1 MGAASTTLYSLDHWE
16 TVHGDR
22 RGKEIVDHIVKSTL
36 YISFDIDHKR
46 IFLLFEHGV
55 GSDTLGRFRRKM
67 RWRHGEGPSERNL
80 LCYHKTVTQFVE
92 HLTLQSGL
100 WEFAGD
106 LFELCTPF
114 KCFSLSLMNTELN

>member
-36 YISFDIDHKR
+36 YNLFDIDHKR
-46 IFLLFEHGV
+46 IYTFFLFEHGV

-80 LCYHKTVTQFVE
+80 LHKTVTQFVE
-92 HLTLQSGL
+92 HLTSQTGL